1 MANTLTPQ
9 DVYQIVN
16 DVAKQ
21 ATGRED
27 LTAVDTSSF
36 VSVGETLLRVSTENT
51 LNAISTVIAQTIFSS
66 RPYSAK
72 LRSLVTDS
80 NRWGAMVRKI
90 VYLAKDAEP
99 SSDWNTAQN
108 PNLLADGNSVDMFK
122 ISKKKALQLNFYGT
136 KVLQMCLTRF
146 RDQLSIAF
154 RSEEEFASFIDAMM
168 VEFQNDIETMY
179 ESETR
184 ATLLNYMAGIS
195 SMGLYEVDLT
205 AEFNTEH
212 GTKYTRAQ
220 LLGEHMTEFMQFF
233 VATIKKY
240 SSKMTDRSALY
251 HANLTGH
258 EKILRHTPKQM
269 QRMVMYEPMFI
280 DAEARVFSSIFN
292 PSYLEIGEYEGVN
305 YWQSQ
310 SDPTAIHVTPNILDV
325 ATGASKT
332 ADEAVEIP
340 FVVGLLHDRDALG
353 VNFQFD
359 YSSTT
364 PFNSAGGYFN
374 TFYHW
379 RKNYWNDFTENGIL
393 FVMGEGK

>member
-9 DVYQIVN
+9 DVYMIIN
-16 DVAKQ
+16 DVARQ

-27 LTAVDTSSF
+27 LQAVDTSSF
-36 VSVGETLLRVSTENT
+36 VSVGETLLRISTENT
-51 LNAISTVIAQTIFSS
+51 LNAISTVLADTIFSA

-72 LRSLVTDS
+72 LRSLMVDS
-80 NRWGAMVRKI
+80 DRWGAMVRKI
-90 VYLAKDAEP
+90 IYLPMDAEA
-99 SSDWNTAQN
+99 SSDWNTEQN
-108 PNLLADGNSVDMFK
+108 PNLLQDGNSVDMFK

-136 KVLQMCLTRF
+136 KVLQMSITRF
-146 RDQLSIAF
+146 RSQLSLAF
-154 RSEEEFASFIDAMM
+154 QSEAEFANFIDAMM
-168 VEFQNDIETMY
+168 LEFQNDIETMH

-205 AEFNTEH
+205 AEFNTEY
-212 GTKYTRAQ
+212 GTTYTREQ
-220 LLGEHMTEFMQFF
+220 LLSTHMTEFMQFF
-233 VATIKKY
+233 ASTIKKY
-240 SSKMTDRSALY
+240 STRMTDRSALY
-251 HANLTGH
+251 HANLNGY
-258 EKILRHTPKQM
+258 EKIMRHTPKVM
-269 QRMVMYEPMFI
+269 QRMIMYEPMFI

-305 YWQSQ
+305 FWQSQ
-310 SDPTAIHVTPNILDV
+310 SDPTAINVTPNILNV
-325 ATGASKT
+325 ATGQSETAS
-332 ADEAVEIP
+332 EAVEIP
-340 FVVGLLHDRDALG
+340 YVVGILHDRDAIG
-353 VNFQFD
+353 VNYQFD

-393 FVMGEGK
+393 FVMGEGA